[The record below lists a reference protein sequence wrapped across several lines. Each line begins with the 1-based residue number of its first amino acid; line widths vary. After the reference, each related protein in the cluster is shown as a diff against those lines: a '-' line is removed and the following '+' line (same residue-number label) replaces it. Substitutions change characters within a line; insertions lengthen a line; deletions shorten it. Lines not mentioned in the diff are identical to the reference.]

1 MIPEGTYALMQE
13 IDNAHQSNIIS
24 RDIALEM
31 IADLLEGNVFQF
43 QFKDY
48 LDDLLE
54 ARIKELMEQMREK
67 YLDLFHELENGKID
81 QNEFLNR
88 YSKLLDLERNSYKE
102 VFTDDENLRTR
113 VR

>member
-31 IADLLEGNVFQF
+31 IADLLEGNVF